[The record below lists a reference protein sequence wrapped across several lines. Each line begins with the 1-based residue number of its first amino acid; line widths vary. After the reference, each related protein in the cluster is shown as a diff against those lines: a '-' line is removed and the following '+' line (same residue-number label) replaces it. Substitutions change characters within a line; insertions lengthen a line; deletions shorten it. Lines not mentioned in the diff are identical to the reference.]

1 MDTIKLG
8 EDVMSDIYIDL
19 NSIKEFTQEHLET
32 YQRLNPEEAYPW
44 LFVR

>member
-19 NSIKEFTQEHLET
+19 NSIKEFTHEHLET
-32 YQRLNPEEAYPW
+32 YQRLNPEEAYP
-44 LFVR
+44 